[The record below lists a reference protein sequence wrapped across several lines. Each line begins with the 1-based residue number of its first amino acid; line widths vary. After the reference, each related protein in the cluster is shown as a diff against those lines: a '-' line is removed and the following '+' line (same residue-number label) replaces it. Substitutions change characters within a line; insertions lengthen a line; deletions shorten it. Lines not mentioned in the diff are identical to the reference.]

1 MADRSFLARLAF
13 HNSRHGHYA
22 CDCPQEIVNFNDLS
36 TIRDEPRNEMVGKK
50 SGKALLREEGKGS
63 LKDSSLY

>member
-13 HNSRHGHYA
+13 HNLQHGYDA
-22 CDCPQEIVNFNDLS
+22 CDCPKEIVNFNDLS
-36 TIRDEPRNEMVGKK
+36 STRDKSCDEMVGKK
-50 SGKALLREEGKGS
+50 SGKALLREEGTGS